1 MNMKNKEYLVV
12 DSAGGSPP
20 FTSPN
25 NSSSRYQVN
34 SGEILYDTAFLKQ
47 LRLEMLRAQ
56 RSHSALSLILLE
68 LDKEAAEDTIAMN
81 KVLNLVRVNTRDIDI
96 IGFLNE
102 KTIAILLPYTN
113 GEGAQA
119 ICGKL
124 VSVNQNTDFSTTI
137 ATYPDQI
144 FESLVKNGCIRS
156 DAFFFELYDSMDGI
170 SWFQSKL
177 KSGIDT
183 VGSVICILTLM
194 PVMLMTAL
202 AIKVTS
208 PGPVIFKQLRLGKQG
223 TLFTFY
229 KFRSM
234 YVDMDDQI
242 HREYTQNLIS
252 GQQEEVNQ
260 GSEEKPLYKIKSDP
274 RITRIGK
281 FIRKTS
287 IDELPQFFNVL
298 KGEMSLVGPRPALSY
313 EVEKYKPWH
322 LRRILEVKPGI
333 TGLWQVQGRSVVGWD
348 DSVRLDIQYIKKRS
362 LIFDLKILLRTVKV
376 VLTCKGAE

>member
-1 MNMKNKEYLVV
+1 MKNKEYLDV
-12 DSAGGSPP
+12 DSVGEGDLFS
-20 FTSPN
+20 SSN
-25 NSSSRYQVN
+25 NTSSRYHVN
-34 SGEILYDTAFLKQ
+34 FGEIFYDTGFLKQ
-47 LRLEMLRAQ
+47 LRFEMLRAQ
-56 RSHSALSLILLE
+56 RSNSALSLILLA
-68 LDKEAAEDTIAMN
+68 LDKEIAETSIAMN
-81 KVLNLVRVNTRDIDI
+81 EVLNLVRVNTRDIDI

-102 KTIAILLPYTN
+102 NTIAILLPYTN
-113 GEGAQA
+113 EEGAKA
-119 ICGKL
+119 TYGKL
-124 VSVNQNTDFSTTI
+124 VSVNKNTHFSTTI
-137 ATYPDQI
+137 VTYPDQI
-144 FESLVKNGCIRS
+144 FESLVKNGCVQADS
-156 DAFFFELYDSMDGI
+156 FFFDLYDSMDGA

-177 KSGIDT
+177 KIGIDI
-183 VGSVICILTLM
+183 VGSVICILALM
-194 PVMLMTAL
+194 PVMLITAL
-202 AIKVTS
+202 VIKVTS
-208 PGPVIFKQLRLGKQG
+208 PGPVIFKQLRLGKHG
-223 TLFTFY
+223 IPFTFY

-234 YVDMDDQI
+234 YVNMDDQI

-252 GQQEEVNQ
+252 GQQKEINH
-260 GSEEKPLYKIKSDP
+260 GSEENPLYKIKSDP

-348 DSVRLDIQYIKKRS
+348 DSVRLDIQYIKERS

-376 VLTCKGAE
+376 VLSCKGAE

>member
-1 MNMKNKEYLVV
+1 
-12 DSAGGSPP
+12 
-20 FTSPN
+20 
-25 NSSSRYQVN
+25 
-34 SGEILYDTAFLKQ
+34 
-47 LRLEMLRAQ
+47 
-56 RSHSALSLILLE
+56 
-68 LDKEAAEDTIAMN
+68 
-81 KVLNLVRVNTRDIDI
+81 
-96 IGFLNE
+96 
-102 KTIAILLPYTN
+102 
-113 GEGAQA
+113 
-119 ICGKL
+119 
-124 VSVNQNTDFSTTI
+124 
-137 ATYPDQI
+137 
-144 FESLVKNGCIRS
+144 
-156 DAFFFELYDSMDGI
+156 MDGI

-208 PGPVIFKQLRLGKQG
+208 PGPVIFKQFRLGKQG
-223 TLFTFY
+223 IPFTFY

-234 YVDMDDQI
+234 YVNMDDQI
-242 HREYTQNLIS
+242 NREYTRNLIS
-252 GQQEEVNQ
+252 GQQKEINQ

-348 DSVRLDIQYIKKRS
+348 DSVRLDIQYIRKRS

>member
-1 MNMKNKEYLVV
+1 MKNKEYLVV
-12 DSAGGSPP
+12 DSAGGEEPP
-20 FTSPN
+20 FASPN
-25 NSSSRYQVN
+25 NTSSRYQVN
-34 SGEILYDTAFLKQ
+34 SGEILYGIDFIKQ
-47 LRLEMLRAQ
+47 LRFEMLRSQ
-56 RSHSALSLILLE
+56 RSDSALSLILLE
-68 LDKEAAEDTIAMN
+68 LDKEAYEETIAMN
-81 KVLNLVRVNTRDIDI
+81 KVLNLVRVNIRGIDI

-113 GEGAQA
+113 EEGAKA

-124 VSVNQNTDFSTTI
+124 VSLNQNTHFSTTI

-144 FESLVKNGCIRS
+144 FESLVENGYIRS
-156 DAFFFELYDSMDGI
+156 EAFFFELYDSMDGT

-177 KSGIDT
+177 KSGIDM

-194 PVMLMTAL
+194 PVILMTAL
-202 AIKVTS
+202 AVKVTS
-208 PGPVIFKQLRLGKQG
+208 PGPVIFKQLRLGKKG
-223 TLFTFY
+223 IPFTFY

-234 YVDMDDQI
+234 YVSMDDQI
-242 HREYTQNLIS
+242 HREYTQNLIN